1 MEELRIRHRK
11 LLYGLSILGIILAF
25 FLIYIIFKD
34 NEQQYLKF
42 LNPSHDKDL
51 LMDTFRGHGLKD
63 MFLLVL
69 LTAVTSAVPALSSSV
84 ICIFNGVC
92 FGPVVGLI
100 MNIIGNTLGNL
111 VVTGFFI
118 RFETERDNKAT
129 SAKPNRILEKLAH
142 FKNKLLA
149 LILGYMIPI
158 VPSFLVN
165 YMGVHLK
172 LGFKKQLLCI
182 VIGVLPTSFLY
193 AFGGDAIF
201 NGNDLRMIV
210 SAVCIIVLVVG
221 GITFYRRK
229 KRDHSVTD

>member
-92 FGPVVGLI
+92 FGPVVVLI
-100 MNIIGNTLGNL
+100 MNIIGNTL
-111 VVTGFFI
+111 
-118 RFETERDNKAT
+118 
-129 SAKPNRILEKLAH
+129 
-142 FKNKLLA
+142 
-149 LILGYMIPI
+149 
-158 VPSFLVN
+158 
-165 YMGVHLK
+165 
-172 LGFKKQLLCI
+172 
-182 VIGVLPTSFLY
+182 
-193 AFGGDAIF
+193 
-201 NGNDLRMIV
+201 
-210 SAVCIIVLVVG
+210 
-221 GITFYRRK
+221 
-229 KRDHSVTD
+229 